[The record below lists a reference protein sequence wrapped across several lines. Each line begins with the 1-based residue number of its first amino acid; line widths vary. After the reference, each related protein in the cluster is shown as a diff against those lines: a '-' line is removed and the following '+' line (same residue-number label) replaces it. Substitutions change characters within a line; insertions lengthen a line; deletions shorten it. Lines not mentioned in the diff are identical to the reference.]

1 LLFGKKKYSICFF
14 DLNQRKNI
22 FSINNI
28 DIINSEYESFIM
40 INKDFLPIPG
50 ENKISII
57 NVNKYKLER
66 IIEINGSGWIYGIC
80 MLTENILI
88 TGDEKKKITEWR
100 IEGDNLIL
108 ISQKEEAHNNDIN
121 FIAKIENYSIASA
134 SSDMTIKIW

>member
-1 LLFGKKKYSICFF
+1 
-14 DLNQRKNI
+14 
-22 FSINNI
+22 
-28 DIINSEYESFIM
+28 M
-40 INKDFLPIPG
+40 INKDFLAIPG

-80 MLTENILI
+80 ILTENILI
-88 TGDEKKKITEWR
+88 TGDEKKIIKEWR

-108 ISQKEEAHNNDIN
+108 ISQKEETHNNDIN
-121 FIAKIENYSIASA
+121 FIAKIENYIIASA